1 MIALLISCLIGIGAG
16 YVSMKAPKLFIGFLF
31 AIPPAAFGLLK
42 LLSVFASPMASA
54 GVGNGGLFSMVGAM
68 FGRLPED
75 VQTAVIF
82 LPAFTIVARLVFWIY
97 KTYLKSEPAAEDKAE
112 RRKRI
117 LASYGMSS

>member
-16 YVSMKAPKLFIGFLF
+16 YVSVKAPKLFVGFLF

-42 LLSVFASPMASA
+42 LLSLFAPTMATA

-75 VQTAVIF
+75 VQTALIF
-82 LPAFTIVARLVFWIY
+82 LPAFTIAARLGFWVY
-97 KTYLKSEPAAEDKAE
+97 KTYFKSEPAAEDRTE